1 MSQKFDINEV
11 AANHFL
17 QFLFQNEKI
26 CDLTCNMTWHADCKI
41 PFTQYLQSIN
51 CFLIIQIT
59 IKHIDIIVQLKNNS
73 SYSLRIRFDLWAVLL
88 ILVQWSHDTSIFIK
102 LGYQMYWKE
111 KPISSEFSKRI
122 QSSGKLPSVLYAIFN
137 IIPVLTMSRDTTIN
151 DIFKC

>member
-1 MSQKFDINEV
+1 MLFVNE
-11 AANHFL
+11 ND
-17 QFLFQNEKI
+17 NGP
-26 CDLTCNMTWHADCKI
+26 D
-41 PFTQYLQSIN
+41 
-51 CFLIIQIT
+51 
-59 IKHIDIIVQLKNNS
+59 
-73 SYSLRIRFDLWAVLL
+73 YSLLSASNSWAVLL